1 MSDSKRADR
10 SRKSNCFDKWRM
22 RFMRARHAK
31 RELSAETTSFQLL
44 AIFAILLGK
53 MPPIGQIS
61 EPKPKP
67 KMPLKTIPKEHRVM
81 SFEDALRH
89 LRSPTRITKRVTEA
103 AERLKIY
110 APAASEYIDHCLKMS
125 DFSELSRCL
134 VPGNE
139 QLTVRKLNTAAVA
152 WHHQDDDDLGL
163 VPGGA
168 AMQL

>member
-10 SRKSNCFDKWRM
+10 RRKSNCFDKWRM
-22 RFMRARHAK
+22 RFMRARHAN

-67 KMPLKTIPKEHRVM
+67 RMPLKTIPKEHRVM
-81 SFEDALRH
+81 SFEDAIRH
-89 LRSPTRITKRVTEA
+89 LRSPTRVTRKVIEA

-110 APAASEYIDHCLKMS
+110 APSASEYIDHCIS
-125 DFSELSRCL
+125 TADFSELSRCL
-134 VPGNE
+134 VSGNE
-139 QLTVRKLNTAAVA
+139 ELTVRKLNAAAVA
-152 WHHQDDDDLGL
+152 WHDHDDDDPGPA
-163 VPGGA
+163 PGGA
-168 AMQL
+168 ALQP